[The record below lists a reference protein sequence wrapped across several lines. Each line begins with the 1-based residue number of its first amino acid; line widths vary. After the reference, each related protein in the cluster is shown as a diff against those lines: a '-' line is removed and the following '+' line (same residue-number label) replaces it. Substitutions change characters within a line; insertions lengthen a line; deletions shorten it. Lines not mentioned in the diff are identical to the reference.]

1 MFTKYFLRILYA
13 CIALHIRYS
22 WSEDYPIRPISLVV
36 PFAAG
41 GPVDTT
47 ARIIAQGLQT
57 RLGQPVIVENLGGA
71 AGNLASAKVAAA
83 KSDGYT
89 LILGIW
95 GTHVANGAIYKSN
108 FDVQKDFK
116 SVGLIS
122 YNPLIVI
129 VSKNVPANNLN
140 ELVYWLK
147 ANPNKA
153 SQGTSGI
160 GSIGHLAGIMFQK
173 ETKTTYQ
180 FVPYRGLAPA
190 MQDLLAGNIDLM
202 FDSPA
207 TSLQYLKSGKI
218 KAIALTSN
226 LNLSTTE
233 QIPTFSE
240 MGYPNLGLVT
250 WSGIFAPKKTSPEF
264 ITKLNQNLAL
274 TLADPNV
281 QTSLKEV
288 GQIIYPKDQLTPQYL
303 ESLQQKE
310 IEKWW
315 PIIKEAN
322 INSE

>member
-1 MFTKYFLRILYA
+1 MLKKYSFKILCSFVVICMQCCWA
-13 CIALHIRYS
+13 
-22 WSEDYPIRPISLVV
+22 EDYPTRPITIIV

-47 ARIIAQGLQT
+47 ARIIAQGLQS
-57 RLGQPVIVENLGGA
+57 RLGQPVVVENLGGA
-71 AGNLASAKVAAA
+71 AGNLASAKVASA
-83 KSDGYT
+83 KPDGYT
-89 LILGIW
+89 LMIGIW

-129 VSKNVPANNLN
+129 VSKNLPVTNLK
-140 ELVYWLK
+140 ELIAWLK
-147 ANPNKA
+147 ANPNKV

-173 ETKTTYQ
+173 ETKTNYQ
-180 FVPYRGLAPA
+180 FIPYRGLAPA

-240 MGYPNLGLVT
+240 MGYPNLSLVT
-250 WSGIFAPKKTSPEF
+250 WSGIFAPKKTSPEV
-264 ITKLNQNLAL
+264 IAKLNQNLAL

-288 GQIIYPKDQLTPQYL
+288 GQIIYPKDQLTSQYL
-303 ESLQQKE
+303 ENLQQKE

-322 INSE
+322 INGE

>member
-1 MFTKYFLRILYA
+1 MLKKYSYKILCSFIVICMQCCWA
-13 CIALHIRYS
+13 
-22 WSEDYPIRPISLVV
+22 EDYPTRPITMIV

-47 ARIIAQGLQT
+47 ARIIAQGLQS
-57 RLGQPVIVENLGGA
+57 RLGQPVVVENLGGA
-71 AGNLASAKVAAA
+71 AGNLASAKVASA
-83 KSDGYT
+83 KPDGYT
-89 LILGIW
+89 LMLGIW

-129 VSKNVPANNLN
+129 VSKNLPVTNLK
-140 ELVYWLK
+140 ELIAWLK
-147 ANPNKA
+147 ANPNKV

-173 ETKTTYQ
+173 ETKTNYQ
-180 FVPYRGLAPA
+180 FIPYRGLAPA

-226 LNLSTTE
+226 LNLNTME

-240 MGYPNLGLVT
+240 MGYPNLSLVT
-250 WSGIFAPKKTSPEF
+250 WSGIFAPKKTSSEV
-264 ITKLNQNLAL
+264 IARLNQNLAL
-274 TLADPNV
+274 TLADSNV

-303 ESLQQKE
+303 ESLQLKE

-322 INSE
+322 INGE

>member
-1 MFTKYFLRILYA
+1 MLKKYSFKILCSFIVICMKCCWA
-13 CIALHIRYS
+13 
-22 WSEDYPIRPISLVV
+22 EDYPTRPITMIV

-47 ARIIAQGLQT
+47 ARIIAQGLQS
-57 RLGQPVIVENLGGA
+57 RLGQPVVVENLGGA
-71 AGNLASAKVAAA
+71 AGNLASAKVASA
-83 KSDGYT
+83 KPDGYT
-89 LILGIW
+89 LMIGIW

-129 VSKNVPANNLN
+129 VSKNLPVTNLK
-140 ELVYWLK
+140 ELIAWLK
-147 ANPNKA
+147 ANPNKV

-173 ETKTTYQ
+173 ETKTNYQ
-180 FVPYRGLAPA
+180 FIPYRGLAPA

-233 QIPTFSE
+233 QTPTFSE
-240 MGYPNLGLVT
+240 MGYPNLSLVT
-250 WSGIFAPKKTSPEF
+250 WSGIFAPKKTSSEV
-264 ITKLNQNLAL
+264 IAKLNQSLAL

-288 GQIIYPKDQLTPQYL
+288 GQIIYPKDQLTSQYL
-303 ESLQQKE
+303 ENLQQKE

-322 INSE
+322 INGE

>member
-1 MFTKYFLRILYA
+1 MLKKYSFKILCGFIVICMQCCWA
-13 CIALHIRYS
+13 
-22 WSEDYPIRPISLVV
+22 EDYPTRPITIIV

-47 ARIIAQGLQT
+47 ARIIAQGLQS
-57 RLGQPVIVENLGGA
+57 RLGQPVVVENLGGA
-71 AGNLASAKVAAA
+71 AGNLASAKVASA
-83 KSDGYT
+83 KPDGYT
-89 LILGIW
+89 LMIGIW

-129 VSKNVPANNLN
+129 VSKNLPVTNLK
-140 ELVYWLK
+140 ELIAWLK
-147 ANPNKA
+147 ANPNKV

-173 ETKTTYQ
+173 ETKTNYQ
-180 FVPYRGLAPA
+180 FIPYRGLAPA

-226 LNLSTTE
+226 LNLSTIE

-240 MGYPNLGLVT
+240 MGYPNLSLVT
-250 WSGIFAPKKTSPEF
+250 WSGIFAPKKTSSEV
-264 ITKLNQNLAL
+264 ITRLNQNLVL

-288 GQIIYPKDQLTPQYL
+288 GQIIYPKDQLTPHYL

-322 INSE
+322 INGE